1 MTETATCIFRTEYSG
16 TERRP
21 TFYWTSQSAPPGGR
35 RLRLCGRLSARSGR
49 SLSQVPD
56 VEDGNSC
63 TRRAHSVCCCFEEE
77 RKEEGICC
85 YLPPQKILSSFI
97 CFGGFFWN
105 RTGPKLSCRVFLVNC
120 FKCSEIGKRRTIIL
134 IGRPIWIL
142 RRDMAAASDWSVYGR
157 G

>member
-85 YLPPQKILSSFI
+85 YLPPKIIVVHL
-97 CFGGFFWN
+97 FWRN
-105 RTGPKLSCRVFLVNC
+105 FLLTELDQ
-120 FKCSEIGKRRTIIL
+120 S
-134 IGRPIWIL
+134 
-142 RRDMAAASDWSVYGR
+142 
-157 G
+157 